1 MLSLL
6 AAAAAAAATATPA
19 GMPASRMPNAYDVPA
34 HCRDARQNV
43 VDRYGRPVT
52 LPLGQAAR
60 GAMMLAVDRRVN
72 GCPVITVGGRLQ
84 PAPDRPNPPVSEY
97 RMLPLKPDRP

>member
-6 AAAAAAAATATPA
+6 AAAAAAATATPA
-19 GMPASRMPNAYDVPA
+19 GMPSSRMPNVYDVPA

-52 LPLGQAAR
+52 IPLGQAAPA
-60 GAMMLAVDRRVN
+60 AMMLAVDRRVN
-72 GCPVITVGGRLQ
+72 GCPVITVGGRVQ
-84 PAPDRPNPPVSEY
+84 PAPDRPNPPDSAY